1 MNHEKNINKN
11 KDEYEKHI
19 NMKLNQKDKEMKK
32 FKSHEGFFVP
42 SKNIKN
48 NNKKLKENNGK
59 TNIKPKDK
67 YIEISQ
73 IKNKIIEE
81 SKKIEN
87 HTIENNSKLLN
98 TEKKFHPKL
107 NKNNVQ
113 KNGFEELKYKKP
125 SKFMSSTRKRNGKRI
140 NDIFN
145 GKTIQELYS
154 LDLENNN
161 INLNKM
167 NKEIN
172 NDIFLFNNLNEK
184 NVKTK
189 NNIKRDIVKKL
200 DFEKYKSDSQINGN
214 NKNKKC
220 KNIELNRDLLLNCKK
235 GDKEKVLEILS
246 TNLIDI
252 NFQNENGWSALHY
265 ACDEGNLKIV
275 EILIKSK
282 INLNLIT
289 NEKKTSLHLSVI
301 RGYFDISKLLIEN
314 GANINCL
321 DNEKNLPL
329 HLCAMEGHVEL
340 LNYLL
345 EKNSKNINEKNLFGK
360 TALDLANNIYAKLAI
375 QKYIK
380 LNEGNEE
387 VNQTNIDNTNI
398 GKYSDNQI
406 TNYNNLNKSNIF
418 QEQYSLIKIHKTN
431 RNKIQFLMMPINNT
445 QEIFGEKGEKNNN
458 NINNNSS
465 SNRYKNYILPRKI
478 STNSNNVVKKIDLSK
493 PKEESA
499 ISAQTNNYSYSNI
512 NMKKNKSNIN
522 NPNKRRGIFNINITN
537 NYISYLPAQE
547 NMIRYNTLSN
557 MSTSRKKKSK
567 NEINSTYSHNSKT
580 IDNGLKGKEIFCDN
594 GNSYGKIYNYNS
606 TNKNNNKIGAL
617 CQIST
622 QKTLVKKG
630 RSKILEIPGKRT
642 LSLKKFQEGDKKLN
656 KDFPLYL
663 KKILKKDDTSK
674 NKKKKIN
681 NKKKY
686 TDNLKKINYRKMI
699 YTEEEAGLI
708 DDLDEEI
715 EINLHNSKKIEKT
728 SKKIINEKRTEELNK
743 EKKEKEKEGKIGPND
758 FVCLALLGQGSFGE
772 VYLVKKKGTEDL
784 YAMKVLDKCRI
795 EKQNIYK
802 YVFTERN
809 VMISINNPFIV
820 KLYYSFQSNEKLF
833 LILEYCPNGDLSK
846 QLKLQK
852 RFSEEKARF
861 YICEIILALGEL
873 HKNDIIYRDLKPDN
887 ILIDKDGHALLTDFG
902 LSREGVYDKDIAKS
916 FCGSIA
922 YLAPEM
928 LNRRG
933 HGKAVDW
940 YLLGVIFY
948 EMLVGVPPFF
958 TPNQEEI
965 FRNIIQTEV
974 YIPSFVSKKA
984 QKLIKLLLKKNPEQ
998 RLGAKKDMDELKENE
1013 YFSDIDWDKIYN
1025 KKCKPPQI
1033 ILDKQKLEYF
1043 KEPILFSEDYD
1054 NIVEDENDLF
1064 IKDSCNIEDND
1075 KKNELFSNDIPF
1087 NKYEGWS
1094 FAEKPISS

>member
-1 MNHEKNINKN
+1 MNHEKDLNKI
-11 KDEYEKHI
+11 KHEHEKHI
-19 NMKLNQKDKEMKK
+19 NMKLKQKDKEMKK
-32 FKSHEGFFVP
+32 FKSHEAFFVP
-42 SKNIKN
+42 NKNLKN
-48 NNKKLKENNGK
+48 HNKKLKENNGK
-59 TNIKPKDK
+59 TNIKLKDK
-67 YIEISQ
+67 ELEISQ

-107 NKNNVQ
+107 NKNNKQ

-125 SKFMSSTRKRNGKRI
+125 YKFMSSTRKRNGKRI
-140 NDIFN
+140 NDILN
-145 GKTIQELYS
+145 GKIIQELHS

-161 INLNKM
+161 TNLNKI
-167 NKEIN
+167 NKEFD

-184 NVKTK
+184 NAKMK
-189 NNIKRDIVKKL
+189 SNIKNIVKKI
-200 DFEKYKSDSQINGN
+200 DFEKYKSDSQIIEK
-214 NKNKKC
+214 NKNKKF
-220 KNIELNRDLLLNCKK
+220 KNIEINRELLLNCKK

-246 TNLIDI
+246 SKLIDI

-282 INLNLIT
+282 IDLNLIT

-314 GANINCL
+314 GANIDCI

-345 EKNSKNINEKNLFGK
+345 EKNSKNINDKNLFGK
-360 TALDLANNIYAKLAI
+360 TALDLANNIYAKLTI

-380 LNEGNEE
+380 LNEENEE
-387 VNQTNIDNTNI
+387 YNKANIDNINK

-406 TNYNNLNKSNIF
+406 TNYNNLNKSNIY

-445 QEIFGEKGEKNNN
+445 QEIFGEKGEKSNN
-458 NINNNSS
+458 NNNSS

-478 STNSNNVVKKIDLSK
+478 STNSNNVLKKIDLSK

-499 ISAQTNNYSYSNI
+499 TSTQTNNYSNSNI
-512 NMKKNKSNIN
+512 NIKKNKSNIN

-537 NYISYLPAQE
+537 NYISYLPTQE

-567 NEINSTYSHNSKT
+567 NEINNTYSHNSKT
-580 IDNGLKGKEIFCDN
+580 IDNGLKGKEIFCYN
-594 GNSYGKIYNYNS
+594 GNSNGKIYNYNGI
-606 TNKNNNKIGAL
+606 NKN
-617 CQIST
+617 T

-630 RSKILEIPGKRT
+630 RSKILDVPGKRT
-642 LSLKKFQEGDKKLN
+642 ISLKKFPEDDKKLN

-663 KKILKKDDTSK
+663 KKILKKDETSK
-674 NKKKKIN
+674 NKKKKFN
-681 NKKKY
+681 NKKKNI
-686 TDNLKKINYRKMI
+686 DNIKKINNRKMI

-715 EINLHNSKKIEKT
+715 EINLHNSKKEEKK
-728 SKKIINEKRTEELNK
+728 SKKIINEKKVEETNNP
-743 EKKEKEKEGKIGPND
+743 KKEKEEKIGPNN
-758 FVCLALLGQGSFGE
+758 FICLALLGQGSFGE
-772 VYLVKKKGTEDL
+772 VYLVKKKGTEEL

-852 RFSEEKARF
+852 RFCEEKAKF
-861 YICEIILALGEL
+861 YMCEIIIALGEL
-873 HKNDIIYRDLKPDN
+873 HNNDIIYRDLKPDN
-887 ILIDKDGHALLTDFG
+887 IVIDKDGHVLLTDFG

-940 YLLGVIFY
+940 YLLGVLFY

-958 TPNQEEI
+958 TPNQEGI
-965 FRNIIQTEV
+965 FRNIIHTEV

-998 RLGAKKDMDELKENE
+998 RLGTKRDIDELKENE
-1013 YFSDIDWDKIYN
+1013 YFSDIDWDKVYN

-1033 ILDKQKLEYF
+1033 IFDKQKIEYF

-1054 NIVEDENDLF
+1054 NIVEEENDLF

-1075 KKNELFSNDIPF
+1075 KKNEQFSNNIPF

-1094 FAEKPISS
+1094 FVEKPNN